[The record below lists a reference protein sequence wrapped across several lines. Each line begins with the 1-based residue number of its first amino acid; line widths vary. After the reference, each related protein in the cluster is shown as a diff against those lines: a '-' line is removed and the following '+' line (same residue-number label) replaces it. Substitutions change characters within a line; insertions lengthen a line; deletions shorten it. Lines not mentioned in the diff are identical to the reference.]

1 MSLLIPFP
9 FFIVFF
15 SLLLSIIS
23 SFHGLYSILNPNLV
37 VVPYFLSMFDYYSF
51 SSSEDKLWKH
61 FYFSRMKV
69 NPLILASIQYGS
81 YLGPNNDVKFI
92 RIGIGPLRCF
102 GFNIVGTLGCIN
114 FLWLNRTLYSLKD
127 CFRMCIKQVL
137 STVYSTFCWCEFF
150 YFDWRQSPY
159 WCFFWEWFSSCRF
172 LTVTSVIVIWMFS
185 FVGRFNNS
193 FINIFVFLNPLNL
206 EQRMPCNIPTQSERL
221 GCSTA

>member
-137 STVYSTFCWCEFF
+137 STVYSTFCWSEFSLLI
-150 YFDWRQSPY
+150 DGTVLIGVY
-159 WCFFWEWFSSCRF
+159 WWDRFSSCRF
-172 LTVTSVIVIWMFS
+172 LTVTSAVVIWMF
-185 FVGRFNNS
+185 FVVERF
-193 FINIFVFLNPLNL
+193 
-206 EQRMPCNIPTQSERL
+206 
-221 GCSTA
+221 